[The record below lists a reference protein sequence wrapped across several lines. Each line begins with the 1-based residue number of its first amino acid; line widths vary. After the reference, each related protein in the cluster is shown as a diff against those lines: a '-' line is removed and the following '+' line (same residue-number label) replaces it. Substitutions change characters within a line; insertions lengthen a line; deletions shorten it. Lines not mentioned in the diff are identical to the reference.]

1 MKQIV
6 IATGNPGKAKEFE
19 HMFAPLGFAVKTLL
33 DYPEIADIEETGT
46 TFEENAVIKAT
57 TAAKLLHLPVI
68 ADDSGL
74 AVAALNGEPGVYSA
88 RYAGDG
94 KDDAANRHKLL
105 DKMAGL
111 ADDERQATFYCVLAV
126 ADATGEVLARYSG
139 ELDGYITRE
148 ERGTNGFG
156 YDSIFYVPEF
166 DQTTAEMT
174 ADEKAPISHRGRALK
189 LLQADLE
196 KGELML

>member
-33 DYPEIADIEETGT
+33 DFPEIADIEETGK

-57 TAAKLLHLPVI
+57 TAAKVLHLPVI

-88 RYAGDG
+88 RYAGEG
-94 KDDAANRHKLL
+94 KDDAANRQKLL
-105 DKMAGL
+105 AKMAGV
-111 ADDERQATFYCVLAV
+111 AGQERQATFYCVLAV
-126 ADATGEVLARYSG
+126 ADENGEVLARYSG
-139 ELDGYITRE
+139 ELNGYITTE
-148 ERGTNGFG
+148 EKGTNGFG

-196 KGELML
+196 KGELIL

>member
-19 HMFAPLGFAVKTLL
+19 RMFAPLGFAVQTLL

-46 TFEENAVIKAT
+46 TFAENAVIKAT

-105 DKMAGL
+105 AKMAGVN
-111 ADDERQATFYCVLAV
+111 DDERQATFYCVLAV
-126 ADATGEVLARYSG
+126 ADANGEVLACYSG

-148 ERGTNGFG
+148 ERGSNGFG
-156 YDSIFYVPEF
+156 YDSIFYVPEL

-196 KGELML
+196 KGELVL